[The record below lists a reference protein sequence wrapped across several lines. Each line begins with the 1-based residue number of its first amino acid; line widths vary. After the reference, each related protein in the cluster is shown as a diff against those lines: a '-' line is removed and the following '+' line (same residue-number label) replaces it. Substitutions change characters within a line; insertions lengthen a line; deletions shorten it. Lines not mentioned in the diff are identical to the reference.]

1 MIEQVE
7 YDMPNITMNIN
18 LKPDAILKKTKQM
31 RKDLG
36 NLPKEAYQFFRDQ
49 TPIASGNARNKTR
62 LQGNKILAEYPYA
75 SVLDK
80 GRHMTN
86 RGARG
91 STQAPKGMTQP
102 TLQYIKDRVNKI
114 VGK

>member
-1 MIEQVE
+1 
-7 YDMPNITMNIN
+7 MPNIQLKVNF
-18 LKPDAILKKTKQM
+18 KPDAIVKKTKQI

-36 NLPKEAYQFFRDQ
+36 NLPKEAYDFFKDA
-49 TPIASGNARNKTR
+49 TPIDKGNARNNTKLR
-62 LQGNKILAEYPYA
+62 GNKIVGEYAYA

-91 STQAPKGMTQP
+91 SNQAPKGMTQP
-102 TLQYIKDRVNKI
+102 TLEFIKQRVNKI
-114 VGK
+114 IGK

>member
-1 MIEQVE
+1 MIEQAE
-7 YDMPNITMNIN
+7 HDMPNISMKVNF
-18 LKPDAILKKTKQM
+18 KPDAIVKKTKQM

-36 NLPKEAYQFFRDQ
+36 NLPKEAFQKFREI
-49 TPIASGNARNKTR
+49 TPIAKGYARDHTR
-62 LQGNKILAEYPYA
+62 LQGNKIIGEYPYA

-91 STQAPKGMTQP
+91 STQAPKGMTEP
-102 TLQYIKDRVNKI
+102 TLQFIKETVNKI

>member
-1 MIEQVE
+1 
-7 YDMPNITMNIN
+7 MPNISMNIN
-18 LKPDAILKKTKQM
+18 FKPDKILKKTKQI

-36 NLPKEAYQFFRDQ
+36 NLPKEAYQVFRDI
-49 TPIASGNARNKTR
+49 TPIDKGNARNNTK
-62 LQGNKILAEYPYA
+62 LQGNKIVGQYPYA

-91 STQAPKGMTQP
+91 SKQAPKGMSEPTQKFI
-102 TLQYIKDRVNKI
+102 QKRVNEI

>member
-1 MIEQVE
+1 M
-7 YDMPNITMNIN
+7 
-18 LKPDAILKKTKQM
+18 KPDAILKKTKQM

-36 NLPKEAYQFFRDQ
+36 NLPKEAFQKFRDI

-62 LQGNKILAEYPYA
+62 LQGNKIIGEYPYA

-80 GRHMTN
+80 GRHLTA

-91 STQAPKGMTQP
+91 SKQAPKGMTQP
-102 TLQYIKDRVNKI
+102 TLQFVRDRVNQI